1 MKIGQIVKERY
12 EILEILGEGG
22 MAFVY
27 KARDMQLERFV
38 AIKTLKPNYV
48 NQETFVDRF
57 KREAKTAAN
66 LNHPNIVQIFDWG
79 IEDEPYFVMEYIE
92 GNTLTSIIAKN
103 RTISLS
109 DILFIGAQVS
119 SGLHAAHQ
127 KGLVHRDIKPG
138 NIMITPDGKVKVT
151 DFGIVSLQNEESDIT
166 KTGSILG
173 TASYISPEQAQGKP
187 VSIESDLYSLGTVL
201 YELITGKAP
210 FSGDSPISTATKHL
224 TEKPEKPSLF
234 RRDLPKGVESAILKL
249 LEKATYD
256 RFKSAEDLR
265 ATLLQQ
271 RKALQSEQTRE
282 NLVDLTNPK
291 VKLRF
296 TLPALIISI
305 GVVIGTV
312 WTLTQV
318 FDGLPVDGGAPTLIE
333 IPDLTGSEQA
343 QALEDL
349 QNLGFKVGIEN
360 SADASVPAG
369 SVIRTQPPSN
379 TVINPD
385 SLVTII
391 VSVGPEAF
399 PIPYVLDIET
409 ERAIYVVEES
419 GFTLGQL
426 LEVNDENIPRGFV
439 ISQNPVAGTKM
450 SPGTKVDLVV
460 SKGPSLIEI
469 SDLSRKSPED
479 AIQILETLGFEY
491 ELIEEYSEDVEIG
504 LVSGTIPEAGEIV
517 TPDELIQVIVS
528 LGIKIE
534 VPEVEGLGYEDAIN
548 ILEELGL
555 VVTVS
560 GDTNGVVRK
569 QIPRKGEFVEPEGVV
584 ELTFGRLR
592 TKKLK
597 IELINWYK
605 NNKRSFSWRN
615 TKILGKFY

>member
-1 MKIGQIVKERY
+1 MKIGQIVKDRY

-27 KARDMQLERFV
+27 KARDTQLERFV

-48 NQETFVDRF
+48 KQETFVERF

-109 DILFIGAQVS
+109 DVLFIGAQVS

-201 YELITGKAP
+201 YELITGKPP
-210 FSGDSPISTATKHL
+210 FSGDTPISTATKHL
-224 TEKPEKPSLF
+224 TEIPEKLSSF
-234 RRDLPKGVESAILKL
+234 RRDLPKGVESAIMKM

-256 RFKSAEDLR
+256 RFKSAEDVR

-271 RKALQSEQTRE
+271 RKSLQSEQTRE

-291 VKLRF
+291 IKLRF
-296 TLPALIISI
+296 TLPALLISI
-305 GVVIGTV
+305 GVVVGTI

-318 FDGLPVDGGAPTLIE
+318 FVGLPVDGGTPTLIE

-343 QALEDL
+343 RALEDL

-360 SADASVPAG
+360 SADPSVPAG
-369 SVIRTQPPSN
+369 SVIRTQPQSN
-379 TVINPD
+379 SVVNPD

-399 PIPYVLDIET
+399 PIPYVLDIESD
-409 ERAIYVVEES
+409 RAVYVIEES

-426 LEVNDENIPRGFV
+426 LEVNDDSIPRGFV

-450 SPGTKVDLVV
+450 SPESTVDLVV

-479 AIQILETLGFEY
+479 AIQILETFGFKY
-491 ELIEEYSEDVEIG
+491 ELVEEFSEDVEIG
-504 LVSGTIPEAGEIV
+504 LVSGTLPEAGEIV
-517 TPDELIQVIVS
+517 TPDQLIQVIVS

-534 VPEVEGLGYEDAIN
+534 VPEVEGLNYEDAIQ
-548 ILEELGL
+548 ILEQLNL
-555 VVTVS
+555 VVTVN
-560 GDTNGVVRK
+560 GDTNGLVRK
-569 QIPRKGEFVEPEGVV
+569 QIPRKGEFLEPEGIV
-584 ELTFGRLR
+584 ELTFG
-592 TKKLK
+592 
-597 IELINWYK
+597 N
-605 NNKRSFSWRN
+605 
-615 TKILGKFY
+615 

>member
-12 EILEILGEGG
+12 EILQVLGEGG

-27 KARDMQLERFV
+27 KARDTQLERFV

-79 IEDEPYFVMEYIE
+79 IEEEPYFVMEYIE
-92 GNTLTSIIAKN
+92 GETLTSIISKN
-103 RTISLS
+103 KTISLS

-166 KTGSILG
+166 KTGSVLG

-201 YELITGKAP
+201 YELITGKTP

-224 TEKPEKPSLF
+224 TEKPEKLSTY
-234 RRDLPKGVESAILKL
+234 RKDLPRGVENAILKL

-271 RKALQSEQTRE
+271 RKMLQSEQTRE

-291 VKLRF
+291 IKLRF
-296 TLPALIISI
+296 TLPALLLSV
-305 GVVIGTV
+305 GVVIGTI
-312 WTLTQV
+312 WTLTKV
-318 FDGLPVDGGAPTLIE
+318 FDGLPVDGGTQTLVE

-343 QALEDL
+343 QALQDL
-349 QNLGFKVGIEN
+349 QSLGFKVGIEN
-360 SADASVPAG
+360 AADSSVPAG

-379 TVINPD
+379 TIINPE

-399 PIPYVLDIET
+399 PIPYILDIET

-419 GFTLGQL
+419 GFILGQL
-426 LEVNDENIPRGFV
+426 LEVNDNNIPRGFV

-450 SPGTKVDLVV
+450 SPGSSVDLVV

-479 AIQILETLGFEY
+479 AIQILETLGFKY
-491 ELIEEYSEDVEIG
+491 ELVEEYSEDIEIG
-504 LVSGTIPEAGEIV
+504 LVSGTLPEAGEIV
-517 TPDELIQVIVS
+517 TPDQIIQVVVS
-528 LGIKIE
+528 LGIRIE
-534 VPEVEGLGYEDAIN
+534 MPEVDGLSYEEAIN
-548 ILEELGL
+548 ILEELDL
-555 VVTVS
+555 IPTVV
-560 GDTNGVVRK
+560 GDTSGKVRM
-569 QIPRKGEFVEPEGVV
+569 QIPRKGEFVEPGQVV
-584 ELTFGRLR
+584 ELTFGD
-592 TKKLK
+592 
-597 IELINWYK
+597 
-605 NNKRSFSWRN
+605 
-615 TKILGKFY
+615 

>member
-12 EILEILGEGG
+12 EILQVLGEGG

-27 KARDMQLERFV
+27 KARDTQLERFV
-38 AIKTLKPNYV
+38 AIKTLKPSYV

-57 KREAKTAAN
+57 KREARTAAN

-79 IEDEPYFVMEYIE
+79 IEEEPYFVMEYIE
-92 GNTLTSIIAKN
+92 GDTLTSIISKN
-103 RTISLS
+103 KTISLS

-119 SGLHAAHQ
+119 NGLHAAHQ

-166 KTGSILG
+166 KTGSVLG

-201 YELITGKAP
+201 YELITGKTP

-224 TEKPEKPSLF
+224 TEKPEKLSTF
-234 RRDLPKGVESAILKL
+234 RKDLPKGVESAILKL

-271 RKALQSEQTRE
+271 RKVLQSEQTRE

-291 VKLRF
+291 IKLRF
-296 TLPALIISI
+296 TLPALLLSI
-305 GVVIGTV
+305 GVVVGTI

-318 FDGLPVDGGAPTLIE
+318 FDGLPVDGGAPTLVE

-349 QNLGFKVGIEN
+349 QSLGFKVGIEN
-360 SADASVPAG
+360 AADSSVPAG

-379 TVINPD
+379 TIINPD

-419 GFTLGQL
+419 GFILGQL
-426 LEVNDENIPRGFV
+426 LEVNDNNIPRGFV

-450 SPGTKVDLVV
+450 SPGSSVDLVV

-479 AIQILETLGFEY
+479 AIQILETLGFKY
-491 ELIEEYSEDVEIG
+491 EIVEEYSEDIEIG
-504 LVSGTIPEAGEIV
+504 LVSGTLPEAGEIV
-517 TPDELIQVIVS
+517 TPDQLIQVVVS
-528 LGIKIE
+528 LGIRIE
-534 VPEVEGLGYEDAIN
+534 MPEVDGLSYEDAIN
-548 ILEELGL
+548 ILEELNL
-555 VVTVS
+555 VASVI
-560 GDTNGVVRK
+560 GDTSGKVRK
-569 QIPRKGEFVEPEGVV
+569 QIPRKGEFVEPGQVV
-584 ELTFGRLR
+584 ELTFGD
-592 TKKLK
+592 
-597 IELINWYK
+597 
-605 NNKRSFSWRN
+605 
-615 TKILGKFY
+615 

>member
-12 EILEILGEGG
+12 EILQVLGEGG

-27 KARDMQLERFV
+27 KARDTQLERFV

-79 IEDEPYFVMEYIE
+79 IEEEPYFVMEYIE
-92 GNTLTSIIAKN
+92 GETLTSIISKN
-103 RTISLS
+103 KTISLS

-166 KTGSILG
+166 KTGSVLG

-201 YELITGKAP
+201 YELITGKTP

-224 TEKPEKPSLF
+224 TEKPEKLSTY
-234 RRDLPKGVESAILKL
+234 RKDLPRGVENAILKL

-271 RKALQSEQTRE
+271 RKMLQSEQTRE

-291 VKLRF
+291 IKLRF
-296 TLPALIISI
+296 TLPALLLSV
-305 GVVIGTV
+305 GVVIGTI
-312 WTLTQV
+312 WTLTKV
-318 FDGLPVDGGAPTLIE
+318 FDGLPVDGGTQTLVE

-349 QNLGFKVGIEN
+349 QSLGFKVGIEN
-360 SADASVPAG
+360 AADSSVPAG

-379 TVINPD
+379 TIINPE

-399 PIPYVLDIET
+399 PIPYILDIET

-419 GFTLGQL
+419 GFILGQL
-426 LEVNDENIPRGFV
+426 LEVNDNNIPRGFV

-450 SPGTKVDLVV
+450 SPGSSVDLVV

-479 AIQILETLGFEY
+479 AVQILETLGFKY
-491 ELIEEYSEDVEIG
+491 ELVEEYSEDIEIG
-504 LVSGTIPEAGEIV
+504 LVSGTLPEAGEIV
-517 TPDELIQVIVS
+517 TPDQIIQVIVS
-528 LGIKIE
+528 LGIRIE
-534 VPEVEGLGYEDAIN
+534 MPEVDGLSYEEAIN
-548 ILEELGL
+548 ILEELDL
-555 VVTVS
+555 IPTVV
-560 GDTNGVVRK
+560 GDTSGKVRM
-569 QIPRKGEFVEPEGVV
+569 QIPRKGEFVEPGQVV
-584 ELTFGRLR
+584 ELTFGD
-592 TKKLK
+592 
-597 IELINWYK
+597 
-605 NNKRSFSWRN
+605 
-615 TKILGKFY
+615 

>member
-27 KARDMQLERFV
+27 KARDTQLERFV

-79 IEDEPYFVMEYIE
+79 IEEEPYFVMEYIE

-103 RTISLS
+103 RSISLS

-210 FSGDSPISTATKHL
+210 FNGDSPISTATKHL
-224 TEKPEKPSLF
+224 TEKPDKPSLY
-234 RRDLPKGVESAILKL
+234 RRDLPKGVESAILRL
-249 LEKATYD
+249 LEKASYD

-318 FDGLPVDGGAPTLIE
+318 FDGLPVDGGGPTLIE

-360 SADASVPAG
+360 SADSSVPAG
-369 SVIRTQPPSN
+369 SVIRTQPPFN

-426 LEVNDENIPRGFV
+426 LEVNDEKTPRGFV

-450 SPGTKVDLVV
+450 SPGTTVDLVV

-491 ELIEEYSEDVEIG
+491 ELIEEYSEDVEVG
-504 LVSGTIPEAGEIV
+504 LVSGTLPEAGEIV
-517 TPDELIQVIVS
+517 TPDKLIQVIVS
-528 LGIKIE
+528 LGIRIE
-534 VPEVEGLGYEDAIN
+534 VPEVEGLKYEDAIRV
-548 ILEELGL
+548 LEELGL
-555 VVTVS
+555 VATVS
-560 GDTNGVVRK
+560 GDTNDVVRK
-569 QIPRKGEFVEPEGVV
+569 QIPRKGEFLEPEGVV
-584 ELTFGRLR
+584 ELTFG
-592 TKKLK
+592 
-597 IELINWYK
+597 N
-605 NNKRSFSWRN
+605 
-615 TKILGKFY
+615 

>member
-79 IEDEPYFVMEYIE
+79 IEEEPYFVMEYIE

-201 YELITGKAP
+201 YELITGRAP

-224 TEKPEKPSLF
+224 TEKPEKPSLY
-234 RRDLPKGVESAILKL
+234 RRDLPKGVESAILRL
-249 LEKATYD
+249 LEKASYD

-296 TLPALIISI
+296 TLPALIISV

-318 FDGLPVDGGAPTLIE
+318 FDGLPADGGAPTLIE

-360 SADASVPAG
+360 SADSSVPAG

-450 SPGTKVDLVV
+450 SPGTTVDLVV

-504 LVSGTIPEAGEIV
+504 LVSGTLPEAGEIV

-528 LGIKIE
+528 LGIRIE
-534 VPEVEGLGYEDAIN
+534 VPEVEGLKYEDAIRV
-548 ILEELGL
+548 LEELGL
-555 VVTVS
+555 VATVS
-560 GDTNGVVRK
+560 GDTNDVVRK
-569 QIPRKGEFVEPEGVV
+569 QIPRKGEFIEPEGVV
-584 ELTFGRLR
+584 ELTFG
-592 TKKLK
+592 
-597 IELINWYK
+597 N
-605 NNKRSFSWRN
+605 
-615 TKILGKFY
+615 

>member
-79 IEDEPYFVMEYIE
+79 IEKEPYFVMEYIE

-166 KTGSILG
+166 KTGSVLG

-201 YELITGKAP
+201 YELITGRPP

-224 TEKPEKPSLF
+224 TEKPEKPSLH
-234 RRDLPKGVESAILKL
+234 RRDLPKGVENAILRL
-249 LEKATYD
+249 LEKASYD

-296 TLPALIISI
+296 TLPALIISV

-360 SADASVPAG
+360 SADSSVPAG

-419 GFTLGQL
+419 GFILGQL

-450 SPGTKVDLVV
+450 SPGTTVDLVV

-504 LVSGTIPEAGEIV
+504 LVAGTIPEAGEIV

-528 LGIKIE
+528 LGIRIE
-534 VPEVEGLGYEDAIN
+534 VPEVEGLKYEDAIRV
-548 ILEELGL
+548 LEELGL
-555 VVTVS
+555 VATVS
-560 GDTNGVVRK
+560 GDTNDVVRK
-569 QIPRKGEFVEPEGVV
+569 QIPRKGEFLEPEGVV
-584 ELTFGRLR
+584 ELTFG
-592 TKKLK
+592 
-597 IELINWYK
+597 N
-605 NNKRSFSWRN
+605 
-615 TKILGKFY
+615 

>member
-12 EILEILGEGG
+12 EILQVLGEGG

-27 KARDMQLERFV
+27 KARDTQLERFV

-79 IEDEPYFVMEYIE
+79 IEEEPYFVMEYIE
-92 GNTLTSIIAKN
+92 GDTLTSIISKN
-103 RTISLS
+103 KTISLS

-166 KTGSILG
+166 KTGSVLG

-201 YELITGKAP
+201 YELITGKTP

-224 TEKPEKPSLF
+224 TEKPEKLSTY
-234 RRDLPKGVESAILKL
+234 RKDLPRGVENAILKL

-271 RKALQSEQTRE
+271 RKMLQSEQTRE

-291 VKLRF
+291 IKLRF
-296 TLPALIISI
+296 TLPALLLSV
-305 GVVIGTV
+305 GVVIGTI
-312 WTLTQV
+312 WTLTKV
-318 FDGLPVDGGAPTLIE
+318 FDGLPVDGGTQTLVE

-343 QALEDL
+343 QALQDL
-349 QNLGFKVGIEN
+349 QSLGFKVGIEN
-360 SADASVPAG
+360 AADSSVPAG

-379 TVINPD
+379 TIINPE

-399 PIPYVLDIET
+399 PIPYILDIET

-419 GFTLGQL
+419 GFILGQL
-426 LEVNDENIPRGFV
+426 LEVNDNNIPRGFV

-450 SPGTKVDLVV
+450 SPGSSVDLVV

-479 AIQILETLGFEY
+479 AVQILETLGFKY
-491 ELIEEYSEDVEIG
+491 ELVEEYSEDIEIG
-504 LVSGTIPEAGEIV
+504 LVSGTLPEAGEIV
-517 TPDELIQVIVS
+517 TPDQIIQVVVS
-528 LGIKIE
+528 LGIRIE
-534 VPEVEGLGYEDAIN
+534 MPEVDGLSYEEAIN
-548 ILEELGL
+548 ILEELDL
-555 VVTVS
+555 IPTVV
-560 GDTNGVVRK
+560 GDTSGKVRM
-569 QIPRKGEFVEPEGVV
+569 QIPRKGEFVEPGQVV
-584 ELTFGRLR
+584 ELTFGD
-592 TKKLK
+592 
-597 IELINWYK
+597 
-605 NNKRSFSWRN
+605 
-615 TKILGKFY
+615 

>member
-79 IEDEPYFVMEYIE
+79 IEKEPYFVMEYIE

-119 SGLHAAHQ
+119 NGLHAAHQ

-224 TEKPEKPSLF
+224 TEKPEKPSMI
-234 RRDLPKGVESAILKL
+234 RRGLPKGVETAILKL

-305 GVVIGTV
+305 GVVIGTI

-318 FDGLPVDGGAPTLIE
+318 FDGLPTDGGAPTLIE

-349 QNLGFKVGIEN
+349 QNLGFKIGIEN

-379 TVINPD
+379 TIVNPD

-409 ERAIYVVEES
+409 ERAIYIVEES

-426 LEVNDENIPRGFV
+426 LEVNDENIPRGFI

-450 SPGTKVDLVV
+450 SPGTTVDLVI
-460 SKGPSLIEI
+460 SKGPSLIVI

-534 VPEVEGLGYEDAIN
+534 VPEVEGLVYEDAIN

-555 VVTVS
+555 VATVT

-569 QIPRKGEFVEPEGVV
+569 QIPRKGEFVEPESVV
-584 ELTFGRLR
+584 ELTFG
-592 TKKLK
+592 
-597 IELINWYK
+597 
-605 NNKRSFSWRN
+605 S
-615 TKILGKFY
+615 

>member
-119 SGLHAAHQ
+119 NGLHAAHQ

-187 VSIESDLYSLGTVL
+187 VSFESDLYSLGTVL

-234 RRDLPKGVESAILKL
+234 RRDLPRGVEGAILKL
-249 LEKATYD
+249 LEKASYD

-296 TLPALIISI
+296 TLPALVLSI
-305 GVVIGTV
+305 GVVIGTI

-450 SPGTKVDLVV
+450 SPGTSVDLVV

-491 ELIEEYSEDVEIG
+491 ELVEEYSEDVEVG

-517 TPDELIQVIVS
+517 TPDQLIQVVVS
-528 LGIKIE
+528 LGIIIE
-534 VPEVEGLGYEDAIN
+534 MPEVDGLTYEDAIN
-548 ILEELGL
+548 ILEELNL
-555 VVTVS
+555 IATVV
-560 GDTNGVVRK
+560 GDTNGRVRK
-569 QIPRKGEFVEPEGVV
+569 QIPRKGELVEPGQVI
-584 ELTFGRLR
+584 ELTFGD
-592 TKKLK
+592 
-597 IELINWYK
+597 
-605 NNKRSFSWRN
+605 
-615 TKILGKFY
+615 

>member
-12 EILEILGEGG
+12 EILEVLGEGG

-27 KARDMQLERFV
+27 KARDTQLERFV

-79 IEDEPYFVMEYIE
+79 IEEEPYFVMEYIE

-271 RKALQSEQTRE
+271 RKSLQSEQTRE

-296 TLPALIISI
+296 TLPALIVSI

-318 FDGLPVDGGAPTLIE
+318 FDGLPVDGGAPALIE

-343 QALEDL
+343 QALQDL

-360 SADASVPAG
+360 SADSSVPAG

-379 TVINPD
+379 TIINPD

-409 ERAIYVVEES
+409 ERAIYLVEEN
-419 GFTLGQL
+419 GFTLGQV
-426 LEVNDENIPRGFV
+426 LEVNDEKIPRGFV

-450 SPGTKVDLVV
+450 SPGTTVDLVV
-460 SKGPSLIEI
+460 SKGPSLIKI

-479 AIQILETLGFEY
+479 AIQILETLGFKY

-504 LVSGTIPEAGEIV
+504 LVSGTLPKAGEIV

-528 LGIKIE
+528 LGIRIE
-534 VPEVEGLGYEDAIN
+534 VPEVEGLKYDDAIRV
-548 ILEELGL
+548 LEELGL
-555 VVTVS
+555 VATVS
-560 GDTNGVVRK
+560 GDTNDVVRK
-569 QIPRKGEFVEPEGVV
+569 QIPRKGEFIEPEGVV
-584 ELTFGRLR
+584 ELTFG
-592 TKKLK
+592 
-597 IELINWYK
+597 N
-605 NNKRSFSWRN
+605 
-615 TKILGKFY
+615 

>member
-79 IEDEPYFVMEYIE
+79 IEKEPYFVMEYIE

-119 SGLHAAHQ
+119 NGLHAAHQ

-201 YELITGKAP
+201 YELITGRAP

-224 TEKPEKPSLF
+224 TEKPEKPSMF
-234 RRDLPKGVESAILKL
+234 RRDLPKGVETAILKL

-296 TLPALIISI
+296 TLPALIMSI
-305 GVVIGTV
+305 GVVIGTI

-318 FDGLPVDGGAPTLIE
+318 FDGLPTDGGAPTLIE

-349 QNLGFKVGIEN
+349 QNLGFKIGIEN

-379 TVINPD
+379 TIVNPD

-409 ERAIYVVEES
+409 ERAIYIVEES

-426 LEVNDENIPRGFV
+426 LEVNDENIPRGFI

-450 SPGTKVDLVV
+450 SPGTTVDLVV
-460 SKGPSLIEI
+460 SKGPSLIVI

-534 VPEVEGLGYEDAIN
+534 VPEIEGLVYEDAIN

-555 VVTVS
+555 VATVT

-569 QIPRKGEFVEPEGVV
+569 QIPRKGEFVEPESVV
-584 ELTFGRLR
+584 ELTFG
-592 TKKLK
+592 
-597 IELINWYK
+597 
-605 NNKRSFSWRN
+605 S
-615 TKILGKFY
+615 

>member
-79 IEDEPYFVMEYIE
+79 IEEEPYFVMEYIE

-224 TEKPEKPSLF
+224 TEKPEKPSLY
-234 RRDLPKGVESAILKL
+234 RRDLPKGVESAILRL
-249 LEKATYD
+249 LEKASYD

-305 GVVIGTV
+305 GVAIGTV

-360 SADASVPAG
+360 SADSSVPAG

-450 SPGTKVDLVV
+450 SPGTTVDLVV

-504 LVSGTIPEAGEIV
+504 LVSGTLPEAGEIV

-528 LGIKIE
+528 LGIRIE
-534 VPEVEGLGYEDAIN
+534 VPEVEGLKYEDAIRV
-548 ILEELGL
+548 LEELGL
-555 VVTVS
+555 VATVS
-560 GDTNGVVRK
+560 GDTNDVVRK
-569 QIPRKGEFVEPEGVV
+569 QIPRKGEFIEPEGVV
-584 ELTFGRLR
+584 ELTFG
-592 TKKLK
+592 
-597 IELINWYK
+597 N
-605 NNKRSFSWRN
+605 
-615 TKILGKFY
+615 

>member
-27 KARDMQLERFV
+27 KARDTQLERFV

-79 IEDEPYFVMEYIE
+79 IEGEPYFVMEYIE

-201 YELITGKAP
+201 YELIAGKAP

-224 TEKPEKPSLF
+224 TEKPEKPSVF

-318 FDGLPVDGGAPTLIE
+318 FDGLPADGGAPALVE

-379 TVINPD
+379 TVIDPD

-409 ERAIYVVEES
+409 ERAIFVVEES
-419 GFTLGQL
+419 GFALGQL

-450 SPGTKVDLVV
+450 SPGTTVDLVV

-504 LVSGTIPEAGEIV
+504 LVSGTLPEAGEIV

-528 LGIKIE
+528 LGIRIE
-534 VPEVEGLGYEDAIN
+534 VPEVEGLKYEDAIRV
-548 ILEELGL
+548 LEELGL
-555 VVTVS
+555 VATVS
-560 GDTNGVVRK
+560 GDTNDVVRK
-569 QIPRKGEFVEPEGVV
+569 QIPRKGEFIEPEGVV
-584 ELTFGRLR
+584 ELTFG
-592 TKKLK
+592 
-597 IELINWYK
+597 N
-605 NNKRSFSWRN
+605 
-615 TKILGKFY
+615 

>member
-92 GNTLTSIIAKN
+92 GNTLTSIISKN

-271 RKALQSEQTRE
+271 RKSLQSEQTRE

-296 TLPALIISI
+296 TLPALVISI
-305 GVVIGTV
+305 GVVFGTI

-450 SPGTKVDLVV
+450 SPGTSVDLVV

-491 ELIEEYSEDVEIG
+491 ELIEEYSESVEIG

-569 QIPRKGEFVEPEGVV
+569 QIPRKGEFLEPEGVV
-584 ELTFGRLR
+584 ELTFG
-592 TKKLK
+592 
-597 IELINWYK
+597 
-605 NNKRSFSWRN
+605 S
-615 TKILGKFY
+615 

>member
-296 TLPALIISI
+296 TLPALVISI
-305 GVVIGTV
+305 GVVFGTI

-379 TVINPD
+379 TIINPD

-450 SPGTKVDLVV
+450 SPGTTVDLVV

-560 GDTNGVVRK
+560 GDTNGFVRK
-569 QIPRKGEFVEPEGVV
+569 QIPRKGEFLEPEGVV
-584 ELTFGRLR
+584 ELTFG
-592 TKKLK
+592 
-597 IELINWYK
+597 
-605 NNKRSFSWRN
+605 S
-615 TKILGKFY
+615 

>member
-27 KARDMQLERFV
+27 KARDTQLERFV

-92 GNTLTSIIAKN
+92 GNTLTSIIAKK

-234 RRDLPKGVESAILKL
+234 RRDLPKGVETAILKL

-296 TLPALIISI
+296 TLPALIVSI
-305 GVVIGTV
+305 GVVFGTI

-318 FDGLPVDGGAPTLIE
+318 FDGLPVDGGAPTLVE

-343 QALEDL
+343 QALVDL

-369 SVIRTQPPSN
+369 SVIRTQPSSN

-399 PIPYVLDIET
+399 PIPYILDIET

-450 SPGTKVDLVV
+450 SPGSAVDLVV

-491 ELIEEYSEDVEIG
+491 ELIEEYSENVEVG

-555 VVTVS
+555 VATVS
-560 GDTNGVVRK
+560 GDTNGIVRK
-569 QIPRKGEFVEPEGVV
+569 QMPRKGEFLEPEGVV
-584 ELTFGRLR
+584 ELTFG
-592 TKKLK
+592 
-597 IELINWYK
+597 N
-605 NNKRSFSWRN
+605 
-615 TKILGKFY
+615 

>member
-1 MKIGQIVKERY
+1 MCIRDRIVKERY

-79 IEDEPYFVMEYIE
+79 IEEEPYFVMEYIE

-224 TEKPEKPSLF
+224 TEKPEKPSLY
-234 RRDLPKGVESAILKL
+234 RRDLPKGVESAILRL
-249 LEKATYD
+249 LEKASYD

-360 SADASVPAG
+360 SADTSVPAG

-450 SPGTKVDLVV
+450 SPGTTVDLVV

-504 LVSGTIPEAGEIV
+504 LVSGTLPEAGEIV
-517 TPDELIQVIVS
+517 TPDQLIQVVVS
-528 LGIKIE
+528 LGIRIE
-534 VPEVEGLGYEDAIN
+534 MPEVDGLSYEDAIN
-548 ILEELGL
+548 ILEELNL
-555 VVTVS
+555 IATVV
-560 GDTNGVVRK
+560 GDTNGRVRK
-569 QIPRKGEFVEPEGVV
+569 QIPRKGEFVEPGQVV
-584 ELTFGRLR
+584 ELTFGD
-592 TKKLK
+592 
-597 IELINWYK
+597 
-605 NNKRSFSWRN
+605 
-615 TKILGKFY
+615 